1 MGRKCSRIV
10 TKTRI
15 FVSWRAEEK
24 WLNAMGAKGYRLAD
38 VDAFDYK
45 FTVAAGKTF
54 VYSLEWLDVSPLS
67 DEGERF
73 AAERAESG
81 FSLCA
86 SKRGWAYYIR
96 EGADAPEKD
105 APALRL
111 TMRHY
116 RAVSV
121 FLLVL
126 FVVFT
131 GLTAY
136 NFYYQSVFAAEG
148 YTIPKSSISVE
159 FFRSIYNNLLVGK
172 NPATVLLLLLV
183 PVTAVLLLLCAFFGS
198 EYFATRRLVKQS
210 ELRRLEQ
217 AAETAQEDEAQE

>member
-73 AAERAESG
+73 AAERERCPAVYGDRRSG
-81 FSLCA
+81 RDILHRQFILN
-86 SKRGWAYYIR
+86 
-96 EGADAPEKD
+96 
-105 APALRL
+105 
-111 TMRHY
+111 T
-116 RAVSV
+116 
-121 FLLVL
+121 
-126 FVVFT
+126 
-131 GLTAY
+131 
-136 NFYYQSVFAAEG
+136 
-148 YTIPKSSISVE
+148 
-159 FFRSIYNNLLVGK
+159 
-172 NPATVLLLLLV
+172 
-183 PVTAVLLLLCAFFGS
+183 
-198 EYFATRRLVKQS
+198 
-210 ELRRLEQ
+210 
-217 AAETAQEDEAQE
+217 